1 MYKGVNRFMNSGPGR
16 DTSMSP
22 HRMKRPPKPNRQELL
37 LAAGMRAVGEETFM
51 ARIQGELRKLV
62 ARGIKNPRLQAD
74 MLNKTQVLTANG
86 GKWDAA
92 CIVTFYERQKTRR
105 MRSGSIQPHREPI
118 PLNPVNPVLTR
129 VRVAK
134 LKGLSSD

>member
-37 LAAGMRAVGEETFM
+37 LAAGMRAVGEEAFM
-51 ARIQGELRKLV
+51 ARIEGELRKLV

-74 MLNKTQVLTANG
+74 MLNKMQVLTANG

-92 CIVTFYERQKTRR
+92 RIVTFYERQKTRR
-105 MRSGSIQPHREPI
+105 MRSGPIQQHCEPP
-118 PLNPVNPVLTR
+118 PLKLANPVLTSEL
-129 VRVAK
+129 VAK
-134 LKGLSSD
+134 LKDLT